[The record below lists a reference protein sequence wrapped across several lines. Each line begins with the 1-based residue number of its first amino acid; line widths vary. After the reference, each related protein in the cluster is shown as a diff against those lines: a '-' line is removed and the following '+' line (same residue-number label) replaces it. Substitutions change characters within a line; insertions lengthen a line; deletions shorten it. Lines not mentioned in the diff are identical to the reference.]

1 VIFNGFKIAVAPAR
15 CWGPALAECPRS
27 PSGLLAA
34 ALTAVPWP
42 AIAVVGGHLGS
53 VALGFAPPEVA
64 VQRAAV
70 GFVAV
75 VGGALVMAP
84 ALALALMRISKS
96 ARAPG
101 DAERAGPLAMGLV
114 WPSWAAGLLLA
125 VPPLAGLGPEL
136 GEIVWFAV
144 GSALAARALWVHA
157 RSGGD
162 VRRRWAAPF
171 FARGLLAFALLFAAV
186 PIAPALAVRAALGVE
201 GELARSEPAPISW
214 PRPEAPDW

>member
-1 VIFNGFKIAVAPAR
+1 VIFNGFKIVVAPDR
-15 CWGPALAECPRS
+15 SLPPALAGCPRS

-42 AIAVVGGHLGS
+42 AAAVVAGHLGS
-53 VALGFAPPEVA
+53 VALGFASPEVA

-70 GFVAV
+70 GFVAA

-84 ALALALMRISKS
+84 ALALALMRISEG

-114 WPSWAAGLLLA
+114 WPAWAVGLVLA
-125 VPPLAGLGPEL
+125 APPLVGLGPEI
-136 GEIVWFAV
+136 GEIAWFALGTFV
-144 GSALAARALWVHA
+144 AGRALLAHARA
-157 RSGGD
+157 GGD
-162 VRRRWAAPF
+162 VRRRWAGPF
-171 FARGLLAFALLFAAV
+171 FARGLLAFALLFAIV

-201 GELARSEPAPISW
+201 GELVRAAPAEVVW
-214 PRPEAPDW
+214 PLPEAPDW